1 MALLPQAWRD
11 TAWAMSQENVGI
23 VKRGF
28 TAITR
33 LDAEAMLEFMDPEIE
48 FRPRFQL
55 LLGGEEATF
64 WGYGGVREAFRDVYA
79 ALDWIRPEVREIRD
93 LGDRVVALGELSIRG
108 KKSGIEAHSAA
119 GWVVDMK
126 DAKAVRIT
134 EYLDPADAL
143 EAAGLSE

>member
-1 MALLPQAWRD
+1 
-11 TAWAMSQENVGI
+11 MSQENVEI

-28 TAITR
+28 KAIVR
-33 LDAEAMLEFMDPEIE
+33 LDGEAMLEFMDPAIE

-55 LLGGEEATF
+55 MLGGEEATYR
-64 WGYGGVREAFRDVYA
+64 GYEGVREAFRDVYA
-79 ALDWIRPEVREIRD
+79 ALDWIKPEVREIRD
-93 LGDRVVALGELSIRG
+93 LGDRIVALGELSIRG
-108 KKSGIEAHSAA
+108 KTSKLEAHSAA

-126 DAKAVRIT
+126 DARAVRIT